1 MRYNSF
7 LDNMKRGLL
16 FFATMVVVASCDVR
30 ENNNNS
36 YFNIEGRL
44 IGSQGGDTVCLKR
57 VDGAGYQFADSTI
70 TSLDGSFVLSA
81 QVSGPDFYLLQVNSE
96 PRAITLVADSLQSIS
111 LSAKL
116 ETFDTEYSIK
126 GSPESEDICEMVRHL
141 NIVKRVNDSLGH
153 IFRQNINVPDLEGLK
168 HQLDSVYNYYEND
181 LKTFSR
187 NYVTKNPSSLASVV
201 CLSQYIAPRVPVFD
215 PKEDIQYFK
224 TVAEALDK
232 RFPDNYHVAKLEKY
246 IEKIESAA
254 QQGVPV
260 FESIKKGDKAPEIKL
275 PNIKGDS
282 IKLSSL
288 RGKYVLIDFWAS
300 WSNVSTLN
308 NQNLVRCYWKYYHSN
323 FTIFQVSLDSD
334 YERWKQAVKDQKL
347 SWTHVRDR
355 NGWNSKAVNAYGATS
370 MPCGFLVSP
379 DGTILA
385 TNIQSENL
393 DQILF
398 ENIGKPRSAPRP
410 QPSTDNNQ

>member
-1 MRYNSF
+1 
-7 LDNMKRGLL
+7 MKRGL
-16 FFATMVVVASCDVR
+16 FFLTLMVVAACGGR
-30 ENNNNS
+30 EEVDNS
-36 YFNIEGRL
+36 FFNIEGRL
-44 IGSQGGDTVCLKR
+44 IGSPGGDTVCLKR

-70 TSLDGSFVLSA
+70 TAIDGSFVLSA
-81 QVSGPDFYLLQVNSE
+81 QTTGPDFYVLQVNSE
-96 PRAITLVADSLQSIS
+96 PRAITLVADTSQSIS
-111 LSAKL
+111 LSAKY
-116 ETFDTEYSIK
+116 ETFDTEYTLK
-126 GSPESEDICEMVRHL
+126 GSPESEDICEMVRRL

-168 HQLDSVYNYYEND
+168 HQLDSVYHYYEND

-187 NYVTKNPSSLASVV
+187 NYVTNNPSSLASVV

-224 TVAEALDK
+224 TVAEALDR
-232 RFPDNYHVAKLEKY
+232 RFPENYHVAKLQKY
-246 IEKIESAA
+246 IEKIETSVE
-254 QQGVPV
+254 QGDPI
-260 FESIKKGDKAPEIKL
+260 FECVKKGDKAPEIKL

-288 RGKYVLIDFWAS
+288 RGKYVLVDFWAS

-323 FTIFQVSLDSD
+323 FTIFQVSLDGD
-334 YERWKQAVKDQKL
+334 YDRWKQAVKDQKL

-355 NGWNSKAVNAYGATS
+355 NGWNAKAIKDYGVTS
-370 MPCGFLVSP
+370 MPSGFLVAP
-379 DGTILA
+379 DGTVLA
-385 TNIQSENL
+385 AGIISENI

-410 QPSTDNNQ
+410 QPAADNNQ